1 MGLHK
6 RIGLSPMGFISKEKL
21 NDTTFTHIFLCLWS

>member
-1 MGLHK
+1 
-6 RIGLSPMGFISKEKL
+6 MGFISKEKL